1 MGKKAVTRCSIEVD
15 GIPVDFFK
23 NFKEHTRTVGK
34 MVKLMGKSTVLDAT
48 PEHTFSIDYVKPKG
62 KPINWATFKDGTV
75 TVDLEDAERVTFELA
90 STLSVGEYTADDE
103 NEMTQ
108 TIEFGAERRKEE

>member
-1 MGKKAVTRCSIEVD
+1 MGKLVTRCKVEVD
-15 GIPVDFFK
+15 GIPVKFFK

-34 MVKLMGKSTVLDAT
+34 MVKLMGGSTPIDQT
-48 PEHTFSIDYVKPKG
+48 PEYTFSIDYAKPKG
-62 KPINWATFKDGTV
+62 KPTDWNLFKGGTV
-75 TVDLEDAERVTFELA
+75 TVDIEDAERVTFEVA

-108 TIEFGAERRKEE
+108 TIEFGAERRVEE